1 MAYVSESPAVQ
12 KCVAELS
19 ALGALVDV
27 YSEEWLNAHPDFP
40 DFNVADLEE
49 YQARSHNMCEGHLLI
64 ISTSLD
70 DEAVSTLLPAAY
82 PSLTDVVNPKIGN
95 HKPDLIF
102 LNLATKQILWVGLGR
117 KNQLFGFAVGAEDV
131 KLRDGNIDDVIR
143 PSEDQESA
151 DPTFLYMREFLKYDY
166 TGIVSDLIESLYE
179 FGIYARAFDHLPLN
193 PDLIEEVLDEGP
205 DGDGMFDIDDELLTL
220 EEVQA
225 LLAEFEE
232 AENLGHEHLET
243 LQQFFPEITWSDLNT
258 QDY

>member
-27 YSEEWLNAHPDFP
+27 YSSEWLNAHPDFP

-102 LNLATKQILWVGLGR
+102 LNLATQQILYVGLGR
-117 KNQLFGFAVGAEDV
+117 KNRIFGFAIGAEDV
-131 KLRDGNIDDVIR
+131 ELRDGYIEDVIR
-143 PSEDQESA
+143 PSDDEEST
-151 DPTFLYMREFLKYDY
+151 DPTFLYMREFIKYDY
-166 TGIVSDLIESLYE
+166 SGIVSDLIEALYE
-179 FGIYARAFDHLPLN
+179 FGMDARAYDHLPLN
-193 PDLIEEVLDEGP
+193 IHEIEEILDDGP
-205 DGDGMFDIDDELLTL
+205 DDDGMFDIDDELLTL

-225 LLAEFEE
+225 LLAEFERIDDSGNH
-232 AENLGHEHLET
+232 NLRT
-243 LQQFFPEITWSDLNT
+243 LQQFFPDISWSDLNT

>member
-1 MAYVSESPAVQ
+1 MAYVSESPIVQ

-27 YSEEWLNAHPDFP
+27 YSAGWINAHPGFL
-40 DFNVADLEE
+40 DFNVEDLEE
-49 YQARSHNMCEGHLLI
+49 YQARSRNMCEGHLLV

-70 DEAVSTLLPAAY
+70 DEAVSTLLPEAY

-102 LNLATKQILWVGLGR
+102 LNLVTQQILCVGLGR
-117 KNQLFGFAVGAEDV
+117 KNQLFGFDVGAEDV
-131 KLRDGNIDDVIR
+131 KLRDGNIEDVIR
-143 PSEDQESA
+143 PSSDEESA

-166 TGIVSDLIESLYE
+166 SGVVGDLIESLYE
-179 FGIYARAFDHLPLN
+179 FGVCARAIDHLPLN
-193 PDLIEEVLDEGP
+193 PDLIEEILQEGP
-205 DGDGMFDIDDELLTL
+205 DDDGLYDIGNELLTL
-220 EEVQA
+220 EEARA

-232 AENLGHEHLET
+232 AENFGHEHLQT

>member
-1 MAYVSESPAVQ
+1 MAYVIDSPEVK

-27 YSEEWLNAHPDFP
+27 YSSEWLNAHPDFP
-40 DFNVADLEE
+40 DFNVADLED

-82 PSLTDVVNPKIGN
+82 PSLTDAVNPKIGN

-102 LNLATKQILWVGLGR
+102 LNLATQQILLVGLGR

-166 TGIVSDLIESLYE
+166 SGVVGDLIESLYE

-193 PDLIEEVLDEGP
+193 PDVIEEVLDDGP
-205 DGDGMFDIDDELLTL
+205 DDAGMYDIDDEHLTL

-225 LLAEFEE
+225 LLAKFEKIDDSGNH
-232 AENLGHEHLET
+232 NLRT
-243 LQQFFPEITWSDLNT
+243 LQQFFPDISWSDLNT